1 MNMEALNADAHIGTL
16 QKPKAD
22 SPNPRPGSS
31 GPRAVLTEEQ
41 AIEIYAFGQK
51 MKNHGVDPPKD
62 GKSVALAK
70 QYDVSPKTI
79 RDIWNRRTWTQETR
93 HLWGENEFPM
103 IRRKSIS
110 KPRAPDGISISA
122 SSSASADHEAS
133 MSPFISTS
141 PNPSSPSPPH
151 CSAQPNARQECH
163 EIPMNSYWR
172 VERFAAAGSDAS
184 EVFKKCS
191 RVAESAPA
199 TTSTAGQCSLQELAI
214 LSCSFSA
221 SASVLCKV
229 ATPFTFSP
237 PAGAVPTNEPK
248 SQAGG
253 PALAAGNSAAAA
265 VDFSAT
271 GARGGWM
278 RRGGE
283 GGADFGAAGPADWT
297 RHGGEGG
304 GGGGGAP
311 CAQPSPARRNPPP
324 AVTAAGSARPPRA
337 ASALPS
343 PDAVRQQVGR
353 EDRPAAP
360 SAGQRTTST
369 AEAATKAA
377 AEATAAARNDPFHF
391 DWPHW

>member
-1 MNMEALNADAHIGTL
+1 MT
-16 QKPKAD
+16 
-22 SPNPRPGSS
+22 
-31 GPRAVLTEEQ
+31 
-41 AIEIYAFGQK
+41 
-51 MKNHGVDPPKD
+51 
-62 GKSVALAK
+62 
-70 QYDVSPKTI
+70 
-79 RDIWNRRTWTQETR
+79 
-93 HLWGENEFPM
+93 
-103 IRRKSIS
+103 RRKSIS
-110 KPRAPDGISISA
+110 KPRDGN
-122 SSSASADHEAS
+122 SASAKETYPAS
-133 MSPFISTS
+133 QEKTDPPFMPTS
-141 PNPSSPSPPH
+141 PNPPPSSPP
-151 CSAQPNARQECH
+151 CSAAQPRTRH
-163 EIPMNSYWR
+163 ELPSMHSSGR
-172 VERFAAAGSDAS
+172 PELFPAESSDVS
-184 EVFKKCS
+184 EVPRS
-191 RVAESAPA
+191 SIAERPA
-199 TTSTAGQCSLQELAI
+199 HAITSTTRQCSLQELAI
-214 LSCSFSA
+214 LNCSISA
-221 SASVLCKV
+221 NAAEASVS
-229 ATPFTFSP
+229 TFAP
-237 PAGAVPTNEPK
+237 PAGALPTHGPQ

-253 PALAAGNSAAAA
+253 PAPAAGHSTAAA

-283 GGADFGAAGPADWT
+283 GGGDFGAAGPADWT